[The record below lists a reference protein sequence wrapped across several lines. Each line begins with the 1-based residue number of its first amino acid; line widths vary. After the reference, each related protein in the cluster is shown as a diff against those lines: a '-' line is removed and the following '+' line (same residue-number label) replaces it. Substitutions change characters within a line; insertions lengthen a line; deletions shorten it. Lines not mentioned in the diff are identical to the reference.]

1 MVHGEGDATVD
12 VSCGRRLA
20 AAGPRSELLVI
31 DGADHTFGARH
42 PMAPDL
48 GAAPDLEAAGAA
60 TLAFGAPLI
69 ETSRGEG

>member
-1 MVHGEGDATVD
+1 M
-12 VSCGRRLA
+12 
-20 AAGPRSELLVI
+20 I